1 MQAEATTSGLG
12 AGCSSAEMTGGGGEQ
27 TPGRAHSVPG
37 TLGAPGQNLI

>member
-12 AGCSSAEMTGGGGEQ
+12 AGCSSAEMTGGGEQ